1 MNEDLEHQVKVLKLK
16 QERMASALRTSNF
29 RDENDEV
36 PEKTTP
42 FRRQNQEPSEE
53 GVNCYQDEF
62 SNYDLRVGRVDK
74 VFAASSKHRMLEI
87 DIGESKSV
95 RIL

>member
-1 MNEDLEHQVKVLKLK
+1 
-16 QERMASALRTSNF
+16 MASALRN
-29 RDENDEV
+29 EV
-36 PEKTTP
+36 IEKTKTTP
-42 FRRQNQEPSEE
+42 IRRQNQEPSDA

-74 VFAASSKHRMLEI
+74 VFAASSKNHRMVEI